1 MKIRRKIYAVLL
13 TAALILTLLPAMAF
27 AEGEEGVE
35 PVDAWFSGT
44 LWADVGDTDVNG
56 MYLTKDGSSA
66 IDVRYTDDITVNP
79 VTFTYIEQEITDE
92 YGDTMLR
99 CGFLRDGADPDKD
112 ESYAYAFIDYENL
125 SPIAAGAN
133 EIPIIIS
140 VPYIDPD
147 TGDLEYKE
155 FNTTYHMWVS
165 VERPLSVDFIPAPG
179 FTLKGA
185 VGYNFLNEEDFYGE
199 GNKFRVSIEEPVD
212 PEVFPDDPSPM
223 VITVDYT
230 YVKTEDG
237 VEGFFDNANPEYER
251 FDMTN
256 GVECYLN
263 KGMNRG
269 VEMTYYAYVK
279 GEEDPIELPLVVDID
294 ADKYGLYADDSYIAT
309 YTGKNITR
317 SALKFRL
324 YNTNGRLISSKE
336 YTYTT
341 PKVKSM
347 GWHYMKVR
355 IKDEYKDKYN
365 EDTVLVRYGIGPR
378 IPKMSGLVS
387 GKGKATVKWKKMTSS
402 QLKKI
407 DGFYVMVSTDKEFLN
422 NTKRF
427 RISKKEFKS
436 GKSVIKNLKKIK
448 GYNGYYVKAYS
459 YKVVKQNGQK
469 IKMPSAESPVM
480 FVKVK

>member
-1 MKIRRKIYAVLL
+1 MKIRRKIYAVLI
-13 TAALILTLLPAMAF
+13 TAALILTLLPSMAF
-27 AEGEEGVE
+27 AEWEEGVE
-35 PVDAWFSGT
+35 PVDAAYTGLITGEAGDEEVSGLYYT
-44 LWADVGDTDVNG
+44 
-56 MYLTKDGSSA
+56 DGSSVV
-66 IDVRYTDDITVNP
+66 DVWYTDEEGVNP
-79 VTFTYIEQEITDE
+79 VMYTYTEYEYVDE
-92 YGDTMLR
+92 DGDTVVKA
-99 CGFLRDGADPDKD
+99 GYLRDGADPEKD
-112 ESYAYAFIDYENL
+112 ESYAFAFVDYEKFTPL
-125 SPIAAGAN
+125 VEGAN

-140 VPYIDPD
+140 VPYTDPD
-147 TGDLEYKE
+147 TGELEYKD
-155 FNTTYHMWVS
+155 FDTTYHLWVCVEKPIS
-165 VERPLSVDFIPAPG
+165 VEFIPAAG

-199 GNKFRVSIEEPVD
+199 GNVFRVSYAEPVD
-212 PEVFPDDPSPM
+212 PEVYPDDPEPM
-223 VITVDYT
+223 VITVDYN
-230 YVKTEDG
+230 YIKTEDG
-237 VEGFFDNANPEYER
+237 VEGFYDHANPEYDR
-251 FDMTN
+251 FDMTD
-256 GVECYLN
+256 GVECYLR

-269 VEMTYYAYVK
+269 VEMTYYAYVY
-279 GEEDPIELPLVVDID
+279 GEDDPVELPLVVDID

-365 EDTVLVRYGIGPR
+365 TDTIRVRYGIGPR
-378 IPKMSGLVS
+378 VPKMSDLVS